1 MIQLN
6 NISKRFE
13 TPGKV
18 VEAVKHVTLHIEK
31 GDIFGIMGFSGAG
44 KSTLVRCIN
53 LLETPTEGTVIVD
66 GVELTGLSEKEL
78 RKARKN
84 IGMIFQH
91 FNLMPSRTVYENI
104 AYPLKGRPKGEIEE
118 KITSLLQLVGL
129 SDKRDV
135 YPSQLSGGQ
144 KQRVAIARALAT
156 DPQVL
161 LCDEATSA
169 LDPQT
174 TTAILKLLK
183 QVNRELGV
191 TIVIITHEMTV
202 IKEICNRAAVMEHG
216 EVIEQGDVYSLFA
229 TPQNPVTQGFINTS
243 SLVQKVEE
251 LDRENSPVV
260 ALRPGEQILQL
271 TYLGMGASQA
281 LISEVS
287 RKFSIDCNI
296 VFGSIEIIQES
307 PLGRLIIIASG
318 GEENIAK
325 AIDYLLQQQVEV
337 EVLKQCQK

>member
-1 MIQLN
+1 M
-6 NISKRFE
+6 
-13 TPGKV
+13 
-18 VEAVKHVTLHIEK
+18 
-31 GDIFGIMGFSGAG
+31 
-44 KSTLVRCIN
+44 
-53 LLETPTEGTVIVD
+53 
-66 GVELTGLSEKEL
+66 
-78 RKARKN
+78 
-84 IGMIFQH
+84 
-91 FNLMPSRTVYENI
+91 
-104 AYPLKGRPKGEIEE
+104 
-118 KITSLLQLVGL
+118 
-129 SDKRDV
+129 
-135 YPSQLSGGQ
+135 
-144 KQRVAIARALAT
+144 AIARALAT

-191 TIVIITHEMTV
+191 TIVIITHEMAV

-216 EVIEQGDVYSLFA
+216 EVIEQGDVFSLFA
-229 TPQNPVTQGFINTS
+229 TPQSPVTQGFINTS
-243 SLVQKVEE
+243 SLAQKVEE
-251 LDRENSPVV
+251 LDREGSPVV
-260 ALRPGEQILQL
+260 ALKPGEQILQL

-287 RKFSIDCNI
+287 RKFSINCNI

-318 GEENIAK
+318 REGDIAQ
-325 AIDYLLQQQVEV
+325 AIAYLRQQKVEV

>member
-18 VEAVKHVTLHIEK
+18 VEAVKQVTLSINK

-53 LLETPTEGTVIVD
+53 LLEIPTEGTVTVD
-66 GVELTGLSEKEL
+66 GVELTSLSEKEL
-78 RKARKN
+78 REARKN

-91 FNLMPSRTVYENI
+91 FNLMPSRTVFENI
-104 AYPLKGRPKGEIEE
+104 AYPLKGRPKEEIEK
-118 KITSLLQLVGL
+118 KITSLLALVGL

-135 YPSQLSGGQ
+135 FPSQLSGGQ

-191 TIVIITHEMTV
+191 TIVIITHEMAV

-216 EVIEQGDVYSLFA
+216 VVIEQGDVYSIFA
-229 TPQNPVTQGFINTS
+229 APSSPVTQGFINTS
-243 SLVQKVEE
+243 SLAQKVEE
-251 LDRENSPVV
+251 LDREGSPVV
-260 ALRPGEQILQL
+260 ALQPGEQILQL

-287 RKFSIDCNI
+287 RKFSINCNI

-318 GEENIAK
+318 QGENIAQ
-325 AIDYLLQQQVEV
+325 AIAYLRQQKVEV